1 MIPYCNILSNG
12 FSSTP
17 NYNRGVIKEIVTDID
32 EADFDV
38 SQGGQ
43 VEIIG
48 WIYQYYNTDNK
59 EKAISS
65 PKSHKFRDTEIAS
78 VTQIFT
84 PDWIVKYMVQNS
96 LGKIWIKSLIEKDGS
111 KDEQQIADDF
121 GWNYYMPEAEQS
133 TNVADELSNIDSSL
147 IMLNPTDIKM
157 IDPSM
162 GSGHILVY
170 AFDLLMQIYK
180 SEGYSERDAS
190 KLIVENNLRGLDI
203 DTRAFQLSYFAVYMK
218 FRQYNRRALTSNLEL
233 QIYDVP
239 ETNEINIDDFEVL
252 FNTLDSRDVETIQRL
267 IKLFENGNDLGS
279 LIMGLN
285 IDYSELLSTLS
296 DLEKNQLSFELGPL
310 IDYIKSLLSVSE
322 LFKKISCC
330 YHESTIHGIITH
342 EQGT

>member
-65 PKSHKFRDTEIAS
+65 PKAHKFRDSEIAS

-96 LGKIWIKSLIEKDGS
+96 LGKIWIKSLIKKDHS

-121 GWNYYMPEAEQS
+121 GWSYYMPEADQPD
-133 TNVADELSNIDSSL
+133 NVSVKLADIDSSL
-147 IMLNPTDIKM
+147 TKLNPTDIKM

-170 AFDLLMQIYK
+170 AFDLLMQVYK
-180 SEGYSERDAS
+180 SEGYSEREAS
-190 KLIVENNLRGLDI
+190 KLIVENNINCLDI
-203 DTRAFQLSYFAVYMK
+203 DTR
-218 FRQYNRRALTSNLEL
+218 
-233 QIYDVP
+233 
-239 ETNEINIDDFEVL
+239 
-252 FNTLDSRDVETIQRL
+252 
-267 IKLFENGNDLGS
+267 
-279 LIMGLN
+279 
-285 IDYSELLSTLS
+285 
-296 DLEKNQLSFELGPL
+296 
-310 IDYIKSLLSVSE
+310 
-322 LFKKISCC
+322 
-330 YHESTIHGIITH
+330 
-342 EQGT
+342 